1 MNPRWMEII
10 ETQLHLIPDSLGAG
24 SIDQAVTQR
33 QTETAM
39 DADEYIEFLGADANE
54 QNALAQ
60 LLTVPETWFFRHA
73 ATFCDIRDTIQRKR
87 AGLSAATPLR
97 MLSMPCASGEE
108 PYSLAMLCDDVHL
121 PAGHVVIDAIDIDA
135 ASLALAAQGDY
146 SDNSLRETDPYI
158 QSLQD
163 RYLPTEDDGLRHHRV
178 DPAIRPR
185 VRFQRVDALAIG
197 ALHTEGQ
204 YDVILCRNFM
214 IYIAPTGREKLFA
227 MLHRLLKPDGICYT
241 GTGERLPAEHFS
253 LSENRLAYV
262 HTPQPAPPVAP
273 KCSPTPL
280 ATRRKRVPPVAPADP
295 THQVDAPEPMS
306 LEAIEAMADAG
317 ELTGAESAC
326 QEWTQRSP
334 GDVAGWLL
342 LGVIR
347 HATQQH
353 EAAEQCFQRVL
364 YLDANHADALHWLAM
379 LAEQRGD
386 AAASQRYEQR
396 RTRQTQEVTL

>member
-1 MNPRWMEII
+1 MNPRWREII
-10 ETQLHLIPDSLGAG
+10 ETQLHLIPDSLGSG
-24 SIDQAVTQR
+24 SIEQAVTKR
-33 QTETAM
+33 QAEMAM
-39 DADEYIEFLGADANE
+39 DADAYVEFLAADANE

-73 ATFCDIRDTIQRKR
+73 PTFCDIRDTIQRKR
-87 AGLSAATPLR
+87 AGISAATPLR

-178 DPAIRPR
+178 DPAIGPR

-204 YDVILCRNFM
+204 YDLILCRNFM
-214 IYIAPTGREKLFA
+214 IYLAPTGREKLFA
-227 MLHRLLKPDGICYT
+227 LLHRLLKPDGICYT

-253 LSENRLAYV
+253 LSENRLAYM
-262 HTPQPAPPVAP
+262 HTPQPAPPAVVAP
-273 KCSPTPL
+273 SPAPP
-280 ATRRKRVPPVAPADP
+280 ATRRKRVQPVACPPA
-295 THQVDAPEPMS
+295 DAPEPMS
-306 LEAIEAMADAG
+306 LETIEAMADAG

-334 GDVAGWLL
+334 ADVAGWLL

-347 HATQQH
+347 HAMQQH
-353 EAAEQCFQRVL
+353 EAAEQCFHRVL

-386 AAASQRYEQR
+386 VTASQRYEQR
-396 RTRQTQEVTL
+396 RTRQAQEVTS

>member
-1 MNPRWMEII
+1 MNPRWREII
-10 ETQLHLIPDSLGAG
+10 ETKLHLIPDALGAG
-24 SIDQAVTQR
+24 SIDQAVAQR
-33 QTETAM
+33 QAAMAM
-39 DADEYIEFLGADANE
+39 DAAEYVEFLASDADE

-73 ATFCDIRDTIQRKR
+73 PTFCDIRDTIQRKR
-87 AGLSAATPLR
+87 AGISAATPLR

-135 ASLALAAQGDY
+135 ASLALAAQAEY

-158 QSLQD
+158 QSLQE
-163 RYLPTEDDGLRHHRV
+163 RYLPAEDDGLRHHRV
-178 DPAIRPR
+178 APAIRPR

-204 YDVILCRNFM
+204 YDLILCRNFM
-214 IYIAPTGREKLFA
+214 IYLAPTGREKLFA
-227 MLHRLLKPDGICYT
+227 LLHRLLKPDGLCYT
-241 GTGERLPAEHFS
+241 GTGERLPVGHFS
-253 LSENRLAYV
+253 LSESRLAYA
-262 HTPQPAPPVAP
+262 HTPQPAPAKPAPPAAP
-273 KCSPTPL
+273 KCSPSPP
-280 ATRRKRVPPVAPADP
+280 ATRGKRVPPVAPADP
-295 THQVDAPEPMS
+295 AQPMS

-317 ELTGAESAC
+317 ELPGAETAC
-326 QEWTQRSP
+326 QSWTQRSP
-334 GDVAGWLL
+334 ADVAGWLL

-347 HATQQH
+347 HAMQQD

-386 AAASQRYEQR
+386 VSASQRYEQR
-396 RTRQTQEVTL
+396 RTRQTQGVTS